1 MVEVGLSSATVAMG
15 QHLDQRLEHTHITPE
30 VVADVTKAM
39 HEQLDNGEFKD
50 EWQLRLQAKLRE
62 IAVGLGLV
70 GCIRGESEL
79 CEAVALGKITEMTHP
94 CVAEVSASR
103 SFLARRSGISADM
116 DGEKY
121 QVEMKTYP

>member
-1 MVEVGLSSATVAMG
+1 MSF
-15 QHLDQRLEHTHITPE
+15 Q
-30 VVADVTKAM
+30 
-39 HEQLDNGEFKD
+39 D

-70 GCIRGESEL
+70 GFIRGESEL
-79 CEAVALGKITEMTHP
+79 CDPVALGKIKSMTHP

-103 SFLARRSGISADM
+103 SFLARCSGISADM

-121 QVEMKTYP
+121 KVELREIHPSSLHCVSV